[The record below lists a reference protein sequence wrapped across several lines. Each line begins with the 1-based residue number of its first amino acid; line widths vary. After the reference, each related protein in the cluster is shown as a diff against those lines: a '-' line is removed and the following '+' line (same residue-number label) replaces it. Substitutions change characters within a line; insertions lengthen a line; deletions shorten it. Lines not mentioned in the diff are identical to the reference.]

1 MNMQWQN
8 VGDYG
13 VSAIE
18 VYDTIHISLTKLK
31 IFKNEMRDSKE
42 IRRHW
47 QKWLSICVSKILFN
61 SAQFCKNI

>member
-42 IRRHW
+42 IRRH
-47 QKWLSICVSKILFN
+47 
-61 SAQFCKNI
+61 